1 MFEGARETVDF
12 VTELGWKLAKGK
24 WPCKTG

>member
-1 MFEGARETVDF
+1 MFEGPRETVDF
-12 VTELGWKLAKGK
+12 VTELGWKLEKGN